1 MTVLYLCNCQH
12 ILALYYFNK
21 TISALA
27 LVKILFFT
35 ITGYNYECKF
45 SFLVG
50 PSLLDMWTNKVNE
63 DYLDKKVEFMARLE
77 TDSNTAPLYIHLI
90 EDTTV

>member
-1 MTVLYLCNCQH
+1 
-12 ILALYYFNK
+12 
-21 TISALA
+21 
-27 LVKILFFT
+27 
-35 ITGYNYECKF
+35 
-45 SFLVG
+45 
-50 PSLLDMWTNKVNE
+50 MWTNKVNE